1 MRHAAKVDWWVVF
14 VALAGILAPLSTH
27 AYWASGLVVGVLLA
41 GAFPQ
46 SYKTTPRGLLVRSG
60 LTRRLIPYE
69 CITFIGPAPA
79 AAGRAAFSRGGMKVE
94 WGLSSKLL
102 VAPADPRAFFLD
114 LAARAPH
121 LSRRGQE
128 LAASCL

>member
-46 SYKTTPRGLLVRSG
+46 SCKTTPRGLLVRSG

-69 CITFIGPAPA
+69 CITSVGPAPA
-79 AAGRAAFSRGGMKVE
+79 AAFSRNRVKVE
-94 WGLSSKLL
+94 WGRRSKLL
-102 VAPADPRAFFLD
+102 LAPADPRAFFSD

-128 LAASCL
+128 LAASNI